1 MPHRKYNLDASKLLI
16 DHAAEAF
23 RLHRH
28 TADLIAGTRKAIIQS
43 RALMA
48 ELDDDRYEGHSTGL
62 ALASALIGVGTSPAP
77 AV

>member
-1 MPHRKYNLDASKLLI
+1 MPHRKYNLDASKLLV
-16 DHAAEAF
+16 DHVAKAF

-48 ELDDDRYEGHSTGL
+48 DVDADL
-62 ALASALIGVGTSPAP
+62 AMKIIPPDWLWPAY
-77 AV
+77 